1 MAHANRTPI
10 TRGIHAGSGDGCLG
24 RTCLEWGADGELS
37 AADACLVRSR
47 LLAADPSLE
56 PWLNV
61 AERRQEA
68 ETHC

>member
-1 MAHANRTPI
+1 MTH
-10 TRGIHAGSGDGCLG
+10 GINTGSGDACLG

-56 PWLNV
+56 PWLNF
-61 AERRQEA
+61 AEGRQET
-68 ETHC
+68 ETPC